1 MCDDLAVA
9 TEVVTLAAR
18 LGVRLAAAESLTG
31 GLLAGAIVAVP
42 GASQVFSGGVVAYDT
57 ALKASL
63 LGVDPELL
71 RERGP
76 VAGEVAQQMAAGVRR
91 ACAVPRRG
99 SWPVVD
105 GGPPCGTP
113 ADLGVSTTGVAG
125 PTPDPQSGQAAGTV
139 WLGVSS
145 ARGERAVLLEGAGV
159 HRPVVRAAAVSGAL
173 ELLLEE
179 LRHLEL
185 METQRIP
192 GNS

>member
-1 MCDDLAVA
+1 MPDDLAVA

-31 GLLAGAIVAVP
+31 GLLAAAIVAVP
-42 GASQVFSGGVVAYDT
+42 GASQVFSGGVIAYDT

-76 VAGEVAQQMAAGVRR
+76 VDGEVAQQMAAGVRR
-91 ACAVPRRG
+91 ACAVPPRG
-99 SWPVVD
+99 SGRAADRAPAREAE
-105 GGPPCGTP
+105 

-125 PTPDPQSGQAAGTV
+125 PTPDPQSGQPAGTV

-145 ARGERAVLLEGAGV
+145 ARGSRAVLLEGAGED
-159 HRPVVRAAAVSGAL
+159 RPAIRAASVSGAL
-173 ELLLEE
+173 DLMLEE
-179 LRHLEL
+179 LRGLEL
-185 METQRIP
+185 TQTQ
-192 GNS
+192 